1 MVKKRIDEIETLGK
15 DDLEALITIIR
26 SLNGNKKVSE
36 EIG

>member
-1 MVKKRIDEIETLGK
+1 MKRIDEIETLGK

-26 SLNGNKKVSE
+26 SLHGNKKVSE